1 MIKVEIMAEANAKP
15 LSGISDLRLN
25 KVMTSTI
32 TLTYNPKDSVVRF
45 FKNNFRPSNFSLH
58 TSDF

>member
-1 MIKVEIMAEANAKP
+1 MAEANAKP